1 MDRDKLVAAMQQEIK
16 EIIALQTMLKN
27 LQKSEERGYEA
38 AEANRIHAIADLFAA
53 SNESLI
59 SAYFKEKD
67 ETNRDQLS

>member
-27 LQKSEERGYEA
+27 LEKAEQRGYET
-38 AEANRIHAIADLFAA
+38 AEANRLHAISTMFAA

-59 SAYFKEKD
+59 GAYFKEKD
-67 ETNRDQLS
+67 ETKRDQLS